1 MPAPPAPP
9 PPLPALP
16 PPQPAPRH
24 GGDDAAII
32 EHSWHDPEAFA
43 ALYDRHAA
51 ALHRYATRRLGD
63 SAADDIV
70 ADTFLDAFKKRRRYD
85 PAARDARPWLYGIAA
100 NLIGKH
106 TRAEV
111 RMLRAYARTGTDPV
125 LTNTTG
131 HGTRTDE
138 AADKALS
145 HVSSAAVQRELAEAL
160 ASLPSA
166 DRDVLL
172 MIAWADLSYAEVAT
186 ALSIPVGTVRS
197 RLHRART
204 RIRTALGGY
213 DPTSIREEINR

>member
-1 MPAPPAPP
+1 MHPPPAPP
-9 PPLPALP
+9 PVP
-16 PPQPAPRH
+16 PS

-32 EHSWHDPEAFA
+32 ELSWHAPEVFA

-51 ALHRYATRRLGD
+51 ALHRYAARRLGGT
-63 SAADDIV
+63 AADDIV
-70 ADTFLDAFKKRRRYD
+70 AGTFLDAFSKRRRYD

-106 TRAEV
+106 ARAEV

-125 LTNTTG
+125 LTAGTG
-131 HGTRTDE
+131 HAPQTDE
-138 AADKALS
+138 AADEALR
-145 HVSSAAVQRELAEAL
+145 HVSSAAVQRELAA
-160 ASLPSA
+160 AVAGLPSA

-186 ALSIPVGTVRS
+186 ALNIPVGTVRS

-204 RIRTALGGY
+204 RIRATLGGY
-213 DPTSIREEINR
+213 DPTAIREEITK